1 MELESLT
8 EEDFFRILTEPDNAL
23 IKQYTAL
30 LGTEE
35 VHLKFEV
42 EAIREIARM
51 SAQVNERTEN
61 IGARRL
67 QTVME
72 KLLESISFDAPDL
85 KNQKYDIDS
94 AYVGEKLKDI
104 IENEDLSRYIL

>member
-1 MELESLT
+1 
-8 EEDFFRILTEPDNAL
+8 L

-35 VHLKFEV
+35 VHLKFEDD
-42 EAIREIARM
+42 AIREIARM
-51 SAQVNERTEN
+51 SAHVNERTEN

-72 KLLESISFDAPDL
+72 KLLESISFDAPDMR
-85 KNQKYDIDS
+85 NQKHEVS
-94 AYVGEKLKDI
+94 AASVREKLIDI
-104 IENEDLSRYIL
+104 TENEDLSRYIL